1 MGKEFLRIKK
11 FKALKIKLLKYR
23 LIVQKNNFRWFI
35 NKRRKEGKYNLWIKL
50 RRNYRKK
57 ILIRKWD

>member
-23 LIVQKNNFRWFI
+23 LIVQKNNFR
-35 NKRRKEGKYNLWIKL
+35 
-50 RRNYRKK
+50 
-57 ILIRKWD
+57 